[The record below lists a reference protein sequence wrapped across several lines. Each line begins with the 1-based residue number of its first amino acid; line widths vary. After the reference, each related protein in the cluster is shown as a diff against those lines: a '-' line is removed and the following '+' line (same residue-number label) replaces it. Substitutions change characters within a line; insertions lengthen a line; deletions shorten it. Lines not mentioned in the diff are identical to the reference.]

1 MFPSVAARAATR
13 RCALACTTRTF
24 TTTTTTSPHHPPPS
38 SAASPPP
45 LTRSARRHAS
55 SEPAWAAAAREK
67 YEEEQRRKA
76 ARKAAAAREREA
88 EAAAEAAELGD
99 DVLAADVVSGAA
111 ASDALPVVEADG
123 WLLFQNHDS
132 FPRDVAEQWSPAAES
147 VAGAGLRSEEEA
159 KYHCEKMGYGGF
171 IKKWS
176 MLYFFKQH
184 HPRRLVAARQLC
196 EKADKGMYDLFVAP
210 GLGGLPT
217 LHGELK
223 ARYEAAVERGETPV
237 KMDMADMVPDLD
249 DEGLDDGIDGL
260 DGIDGI
266 GDSGS
271 EGGSPLFAGKEDEN
285 AGVHEPATASEVPVS
300 ADGESTKGERPL
312 FGGKE
317 DEDEWVRE
325 PFVVS
330 QKQHEAD
337 AWAPEDTVVARRD
350 IKVGG
355 VVAVSAGTEGRVVG
369 PATSGKPNRVEVS
382 FSQRA
387 DGRTKSMNVPNKE
400 LARSEE

>member
-1 MFPSVAARAATR
+1 MFPSVAARAAAR
-13 RCALACTTRTF
+13 RCAHTCTRTF
-24 TTTTTTSPHHPPPS
+24 TTTTTATAPSPHPS
-38 SAASPPP
+38 PASSP
-45 LTRSARRHAS
+45 LTRTRRHA

-99 DVLAADVVSGAA
+99 DALAADVVSGSD

-132 FPRDVAEQWSPAAES
+132 FPRDVVEQWSPAAES

-159 KYHCEKMGYGGF
+159 KFYCEKMGYGGF

-210 GLGGLPT
+210 SLGGLPT
-217 LHGELK
+217 LHGELR

-237 KMDMADMVPDLD
+237 KADMADMMPDLD
-249 DEGLDDGIDGL
+249 EDGLDDGVDGVGD
-260 DGIDGI
+260 DGV
-266 GDSGS
+266 
-271 EGGSPLFAGKEDEN
+271 EGGSPLDAGTEEEEELQRLLRD
-285 AGVHEPATASEVPVS
+285 GVEEPV
-300 ADGESTKGERPL
+300 
-312 FGGKE
+312 
-317 DEDEWVRE
+317 
-325 PFVVS
+325 VVS
-330 QKQHEAD
+330 ETPTSAAQPVVEGEGVV
-337 AWAPEDTVVARRD
+337 WAPEERVVARRD
-350 IKVGG
+350 IKVWLNSGLQLCINRTHTC
-355 VVAVSAGTEGRVVG
+355 AHRSAALWLSAQER
-369 PATSGKPNRVEVS
+369 
-382 FSQRA
+382 RA
-387 DGRTKSMNVPNKE
+387 GWWGLRRRASRT
-400 LARSEE
+400 AWRSRSRSAPTAG